1 MPYKVQYFVDFYF
14 ANWAFFVQGFQGKM
28 GPPGPPG
35 VVGPQV
41 SFKNHDADFL
51 ITDAVNHIR
60 FHNNTTCP
68 FFFSLHLPPPR
79 VHQERPAPWA
89 SAATPDPQVH
99 PESRDFL
106 VHQERRA
113 PRETLAP
120 PEALAKTDP
129 QDWEVSLEREDCLE
143 LLWVWPEEILCRSPG
158 RCY

>member
-1 MPYKVQYFVDFYF
+1 
-14 ANWAFFVQGFQGKM
+14 M

-51 ITDAVNHIR
+51 ITDAVNHIT

-68 FFFSLHLPPPR
+68 SR

-89 SAATPDPQVH
+89 SAATLDPQVH

-113 PRETLAP
+113 PRETLDP
-120 PEALAKTDP
+120 PEALAKTDH
-129 QDWEVSLEREDCLE
+129 QD
-143 LLWVWPEEILCRSPG
+143 
-158 RCY
+158 